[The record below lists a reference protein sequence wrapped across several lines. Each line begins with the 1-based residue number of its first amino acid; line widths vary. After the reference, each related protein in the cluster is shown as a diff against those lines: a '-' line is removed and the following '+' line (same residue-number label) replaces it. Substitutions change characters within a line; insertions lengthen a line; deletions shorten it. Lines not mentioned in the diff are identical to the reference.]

1 MFYLFRSYAW
11 KGSEQKQFK
20 LIVFLCH
27 YELVEIHGLKAEEEW
42 ERNRTVHSLLSLQ
55 LFEILSVLH
64 TPSKC
69 TVPFESINLLMN
81 DTSHAK
87 RGLYLCVVVSLVLTI
102 APLVAQQGTVMR
114 LYFYLIL
121 FKRPIIK
128 LHTGEIDKCLHD
140 Q

>member
-1 MFYLFRSYAW
+1 
-11 KGSEQKQFK
+11 
-20 LIVFLCH
+20 
-27 YELVEIHGLKAEEEW
+27 
-42 ERNRTVHSLLSLQ
+42 
-55 LFEILSVLH
+55 
-64 TPSKC
+64 
-69 TVPFESINLLMN
+69 MN

-102 APLVAQQGTVMR
+102 APLVAQQGTIMR

-128 LHTGEIDKCLHD
+128 LHAGEIDKCLHD